1 MHRQIRRCERCDNSG
16 GPGNGRRYVVQLQIQ
31 EDRDVLVIGIPRSIS
46 GGKNTAMTIPT
57 EGFQSNLEASNMR
70 RNAGGPGGQRWNIG
84 RIEGDRDGR
93 NVRSRLFGALPRI
106 TR

>member
-1 MHRQIRRCERCDNSG
+1 MNGQIRRFERRDGPG
-16 GPGNGRRYVVQLQIQ
+16 GPGDGCGNVVQFQIQ

-70 RNAGGPGGQRWNIG
+70 RNAGGPGGQCWNIG

-93 NVRSRLFGALPRI
+93 DVRSRLFGALPRI

>member
-1 MHRQIRRCERCDNSG
+1 
-16 GPGNGRRYVVQLQIQ
+16 
-31 EDRDVLVIGIPRSIS
+31 
-46 GGKNTAMTIPT
+46 
-57 EGFQSNLEASNMR
+57 MR

-93 NVRSRLFGALPRI
+93 DVRSLLFGALPRI

>member
-1 MHRQIRRCERCDNSG
+1 M
-16 GPGNGRRYVVQLQIQ
+16 
-31 EDRDVLVIGIPRSIS
+31 IGIPRSIS
-46 GGKNTAMTIPT
+46 GGENTEMTIPA
-57 EGFQSNLEASNMR
+57 ESFQSNLEASHMR

-93 NVRSRLFGALPRI
+93 YVGSRLFGALPRI

>member
-1 MHRQIRRCERCDNSG
+1 MHRQIRRCERCDGSG
-16 GPGNGRRYVVQLQIQ
+16 GPGNGCRYVVQLQIQ
-31 EDRDVLVIGIPRSIS
+31 EDRDVRVIGIPRSIP
-46 GGKNTAMTIPT
+46 GGENTAMTIPT

-70 RNAGGPGGQRWNIG
+70 RDAGGPGGQRRNIG

-93 NVRSRLFGALPRI
+93 ERPIWLFGALRRI